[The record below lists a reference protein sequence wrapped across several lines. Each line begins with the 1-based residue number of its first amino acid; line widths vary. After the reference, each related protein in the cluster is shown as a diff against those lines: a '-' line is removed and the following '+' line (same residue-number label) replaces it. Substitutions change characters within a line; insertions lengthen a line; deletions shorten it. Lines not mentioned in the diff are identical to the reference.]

1 MGTQTGTQSE
11 AQLEASL
18 LARLQSLGWAPASLP
33 DEAAL
38 LANLR
43 AELGAH
49 NGTTFSEAEFAVLL
63 NHLAKGGV
71 LDKARRLRDRF
82 KLARDDGTSLWVEF
96 FNAAEWCRNR
106 FQVASQIG
114 IEGRRRNRYDVTLLV
129 NGLPLAQIELKRR
142 GVELKQAFNQ
152 INRYQR
158 DSFRAAHGL
167 FQYVQAFVI
176 SNGVNTRLYAN
187 NRHQTFRQTFAWADE
202 ANRPLNR
209 LEAFADAVLE
219 RCALAKLV
227 ARYVVIHDT
236 DGVLMLLR
244 SYQVQAVEAI
254 TRQVERSREGGYV
267 WHATGSGKT
276 LTSFKAAQTLLA
288 IPKVTKVVFVV
299 DRADLDYQT
308 IQEFNKFERGSVDAT
323 ADTRALVRQMG
334 DPDARLVVTTIQ
346 KLNAA
351 LAKDRHAAAMERIR
365 GDRIVFIFDECHRSQ
380 FGEGHARIRAHFAQA
395 QMFGFTGTPIL
406 AANAVGRRTT
416 RDLFGACLHRYI
428 ITDAIR
434 DGNVLPFSVEY
445 WGPAE
450 GWAPDQSSRELHE
463 HPDVVAR
470 KVGWVIENHGRKTR
484 DRQFGAMMAMGSVDG
499 LLAVWDEFERRR
511 EAGEHDLAVAAIFT
525 YAANEEDPDADG
537 LLPDPE
543 FPGDAVP
550 PAAEPKRD
558 RLQAIVEAYNAR
570 YGTNETA
577 LTGDGFYAYYRGIA
591 KRVKARDRKP
601 FDPAEGIDVLLVVG
615 MFLTGFD
622 AKTLNTLYVDKP
634 LRHHGLIQAFSRTNR
649 VLGSEKSQGNVVC
662 FRDLKERTD
671 DAIALFGDRDAR
683 ETVLVPPYAAQ
694 LARYEEAVAA
704 LRAVA
709 PDANAVDALPD
720 EDAQAEF
727 AKAFREVLRIRN
739 VLASHSEFAPAN
751 LPLPEQDFEDY
762 KSKYL
767 DLEQRR
773 SGGADDAPAGPLDAI
788 DFELELLRRDEIN
801 VAYIL
806 ALIATLRVAETE
818 GGPAGERRARATR
831 KRILDLL
838 NGEEQLRTKRP
849 VIEAFLNERLPSL
862 PPEADVRAAFAEYWS
877 EARAQAYARMCA
889 EEGADPVQLETVMR
903 RMLFTGREPSS
914 SEVVDAMA
922 AKPGILARKGAVARI
937 LAAVRRFVGIYDE
950 GVGEIEET

>member
-1 MGTQTGTQSE
+1 MAGTQSE
-11 AQLEASL
+11 AQLEAAL
-18 LARLQSLGWAPASLP
+18 LARLQGLGWAPAHLP

-38 LANLR
+38 LQNLR
-43 AELGAH
+43 DELGAH
-49 NGTTFSEAEFAVLL
+49 NGTAFSDAEFAVLL
-63 NHLAKGGV
+63 NHLAKGSV

-82 KLARDDGTSLWVEF
+82 RLDRDDGSTLWVEF
-96 FNAAEWCRNR
+96 FNAGDWCRNR

-129 NGLPLAQIELKRR
+129 NGLPLAQVELKRR
-142 GVELKQAFNQ
+142 GVELSQAFNQ

-158 DSFRAAHGL
+158 DSFRAAYGL

-176 SNGVNTRLYAN
+176 SNGVNTRIYAN
-187 NRHQTFRQTFAWADE
+187 NAKQTFRQTSAWADE
-202 ANRPLNR
+202 ENRPLNR
-209 LEAFADAVLE
+209 LDAFADAVLE
-219 RCALAKLV
+219 KCALAKLV
-227 ARYVVIHDT
+227 ARYVVIRDT

-244 SYQVQAVEAI
+244 SYQVQAAEAI
-254 TRQVERSREGGYV
+254 TARVERSREGGYV

-276 LTSFKAAQTLLA
+276 LTSFKAAQNLLA
-288 IPKVTKVVFVV
+288 LPKVSKVVFVV

-308 IQEFNKFERGSVDAT
+308 TQEFNRFERGSVDAT
-323 ADTRALVRQMG
+323 DDTRALVRQMG
-334 DPDARLVVTTIQ
+334 DPDTRLVVTTIQ
-346 KLNAA
+346 KLNTA
-351 LAKDRHAAAMERIR
+351 LSTGRHAAVMERVR

-428 ITDAIR
+428 VTDAIR

-450 GWAPDQSSRELHE
+450 GWEPDQSSRELHE
-463 HPDVVAR
+463 SPEMIAR
-470 KVGWVIENHGRKTR
+470 KVEWVIGNHARKTR

-499 LLAVWDEFERRR
+499 LLLVWDEFERRR
-511 EAGEHDLAVAAIFT
+511 AVGEHDLNVAAIFT

-550 PAAEPKRD
+550 PAAQPKRD

-570 YGTNETA
+570 HGTAETA
-577 LTGDGFYAYYRGIA
+577 LTGDGFYAYCRGIA
-591 KRVKARDRKP
+591 KRVKARDGKA

-622 AKTLNTLYVDKP
+622 ARTLNTIYVDKP

-649 VLGSEKSQGNVVC
+649 VLGSEKSQGNIVC
-662 FRDLKERTD
+662 FRDLKQRTD

-683 ETVLVPPYAAQ
+683 ETVLVPPYAVQ
-694 LARYEEAVAA
+694 LRRYEEAVAA

-709 PDANAVDALPD
+709 ADADAVDRLPD
-720 EDAQAEF
+720 DEAQAAF
-727 AKAFREVLRIRN
+727 ARAFREVLRIRN
-739 VLASHSEFAPAN
+739 VLASHSEFSPAD
-751 LPLPEQDFEDY
+751 LPLSEQDVEDY

-767 DLEQRR
+767 DLEQGRGR
-773 SGGADDAPAGPLDAI
+773 GADDAAHGPLDDV

-806 ALIATLRVAETE
+806 ALIATLKTAEDE
-818 GGPAGERRARATR
+818 GSEAARRKARATR

-838 NGEEQLRTKRP
+838 NGEEQLRAKRP
-849 VIEAFLNERLPSL
+849 VIEAFLNERLPGL
-862 PPEADVRAAFAEYWS
+862 PPEADVRAAFADHWS
-877 EARAQAYARMCA
+877 EARQQAYSRLCA
-889 EEGADPVQLETVMR
+889 DEGADPAQLEAVMR
-903 RMLFTGREPSS
+903 RMLFTGREPSP
-914 SEVVDAMA
+914 SEVVAAMTT
-922 AKPGILARKGAVARI
+922 KPGLMARRSAVARI

-950 GVGEIEET
+950 GVGEIEEA